1 MDKPLTLKQ
10 IFELTHEELVAD
22 IAKNYL
28 PIGEKPTRAIL
39 KFAGGVQNVGK
50 KGWNYDNVIETD
62 LSLTVSDFKTKAN
75 PTNKNELIVTRINP
89 SASDSQ
95 GNNTSASTNTT
106 STDNSE
112 ATKTTTASKPKST
125 NRTTRKPKISN
136 RITSTNKAEI
146 EALMNNITASTN
158 DRRYKGIYFD
168 DDIADFLDTIKSGN
182 RSELVNKIIRQYLV
196 ENGYWK

>member
-22 IAKNYL
+22 IAKKYL
-28 PIGEKPTRAIL
+28 PIGEKPARAIL
-39 KFAGGVQNVGK
+39 KFVGGVQNVGK

-95 GNNTSASTNTT
+95 GNNTSASTNAN

-112 ATKTTTASKPKST
+112 AIKTTTASKPKS
-125 NRTTRKPKISN
+125 RTTRKPKISN

-182 RSELVNKIIRQYLV
+182 RSELVNKIIRQYLT